1 LRLTRPRRDKL
12 SSSVPNAGQAVLT
25 GHDAPRPVRKNELAS
40 VTVIV
45 REAEGRRVAVTGAA
59 PGELAAALR
68 AAGLNS
74 ADDSA
79 RRRAEYS
86 TDASN
91 YRVVPAV
98 VAFPRHVEEAAA
110 ALPVARQFGVPVTC
124 RGGGTSIAGNSVG
137 SGIVL
142 DFSRHLNRVVSVDAE
157 ARTAVVEPGT
167 ILDDITAA
175 AAGHGL
181 RFGPDPSSH
190 ARASIGGSIGNNA
203 CGSRALRYGRT
214 ADNVVSLDVLTASGE
229 RLTARRYG
237 RDGLAAAGRLG
248 AELDALV
255 SARLAMIR
263 TEFGRFGRQVS
274 GYSLEHL
281 LPENGTDLARFLVG
295 TEGTL
300 GMVTGATVA
309 LVPAPKA
316 VALAVLGYDSMPAA
330 ADAVLAVAP
339 HRPVAVEGMDAR
351 LVDVVRARRGAGA
364 VPALPRGRAW
374 VFAETVGD
382 TEAEA
387 RAAAE
392 RVIRDADC
400 VDALVVVG
408 GPARALWR
416 VREDGAGLGGRT
428 PAGAPAW
435 PGWEDA
441 AVPPQHLGAYL
452 RDFGELMRE
461 HGLDGLMYG
470 HFGDGCVHV
479 RIDFPLAARP
489 EAYREFVVAAAQ
501 LAGKYGGSMS
511 GEHGDGR
518 ARGELLRYMYSPEAI
533 ETFGAVKAIFDPGNV
548 FNPGVLV
555 DPVPLDADLRVRQA
569 RPVRAG
575 LGFAYPHDGGDLS
588 TAVHRCTGLGKC
600 RADTTASGGVMC
612 PSYLATRDEKDS
624 TRGRARVL
632 QELANG
638 ALVKGFRSAE
648 VAESLELCLSC
659 KGCSSDCPAGVDMA
673 TYKAEVLYQ
682 RYRRRLRPPAHYA
695 LGWLPRW
702 ARLAARAPGLA
713 NAALGHAALAAAAK
727 RLGGIDARRPLPQFA
742 ASSFRE
748 WFAERSAEPSA
759 ERSAE
764 SSARQPAR
772 PGNPVLLW
780 VDTFT
785 NHFTPEVGQAA
796 VRVLEA
802 AGYSVQI
809 TAEPVCCGLT
819 WISTGQLD
827 GARRQL
833 RHSLNALDAAVRA
846 GTPVVGLEPSCTAV
860 LRGDMAELLPGDP
873 RARQVR
879 AATRT
884 LAELLTETGTWE
896 PPDLTG
902 VRAVAQPHCHHHAVM
917 GWQADAALLAR
928 SGAQVDAVGGC
939 CGLAGNFG
947 VERGHYDVSRAVA
960 ETALLPA
967 VRDAA
972 DDAVVLADG
981 FSCRTQLDQLA
992 GVRGIHL
999 AQLLAGGLPAPQ

>member
-1 LRLTRPRRDKL
+1 VTAGSPRD
-12 SSSVPNAGQAVLT
+12 
-25 GHDAPRPVRKNELAS
+25 
-40 VTVIV
+40 
-45 REAEGRRVAVTGAA
+45 
-59 PGELAAALR
+59 LAAALR
-68 AAGLNS
+68 GAGLS
-74 ADDSA
+74 GVDDSA

-91 YRVVPAV
+91 YRVVPSV

-110 ALPVARQFGVPVTC
+110 ALHVATQFGVPVTS
-124 RGGGTSIAGNSVG
+124 RGGGTSTAGNSVG
-137 SGIVL
+137 PGIVL
-142 DFSRHLNRVVSVDAE
+142 DFSRHLNRVLSVDPE
-157 ARTAVVEPGT
+157 ARTAVVEPGA

-181 RFGPDPSSH
+181 RFGPDPSTH

-229 RLTARRYG
+229 RLAARRFG
-237 RDGLAAAGRLG
+237 RDGLAAAGTIG
-248 AELDALV
+248 AALDALI
-255 SARLAMIR
+255 ATRLGMIR
-263 TEFGRFGRQVS
+263 TEFGRFTRQVS

-281 LPENGTDLARFLVG
+281 LPENGSDLAKFLVG

-300 GMVTGATVA
+300 TMVAGATVG
-309 LVPAPKA
+309 LVQSPRA
-316 VALAVLGYDSMPAA
+316 VALAVLGYPDMPAA
-330 ADAVLAVAP
+330 ADAVPGLLP
-339 HRPVAVEGMDAR
+339 HGPVAVEGMNAQ
-351 LVDVVRARRGAGA
+351 LVDVFRARRGASA
-364 VPALPRGRAW
+364 VPGLPRGESW
-374 VFAETVGD
+374 LFVETAGD

-387 RAAAE
+387 RAGAE
-392 RVIRDADC
+392 RLIADAGC
-400 VDALVVVG
+400 LDALVVTG

-416 VREDGAGLGGRT
+416 IREDGAGLGGRT

-441 AVPPQHLGAYL
+441 AVPPRHLGAYL
-452 RDFGELMRE
+452 RDFGALMRD
-461 HGLDGLMYG
+461 HDLDGLIYG

-479 RIDFPLAARP
+479 RIDFPFSTAPGRYRP
-489 EAYREFVVAAAQ
+489 FAVAAAQ
-501 LAGKYGGSMS
+501 LVGKYGGSMS

-518 ARGELLRYMYSPEAI
+518 ARGELLPYMYSPEAI
-533 ETFGAVKAIFDPGNV
+533 DTIAAVKAIFDPGNV

-555 DPVPLDADLRVRQA
+555 DPAPLDADLRVPLAGPIRT
-569 RPVRAG
+569 G
-575 LGFAYPHDGGDLS
+575 LGFAYPQDGGDLS
-588 TAVHRCTGLGKC
+588 TAVHRCTGVGKC

-638 ALVKGFRSAE
+638 TLVKGFRSAE
-648 VAESLELCLSC
+648 VAEALDLCLSC

-673 TYKAEVLYQ
+673 TYKAEVLHQ
-682 RYRRRLRPPAHYA
+682 RYRRRLRPPAHYS

-713 NAALGHAALAAAAK
+713 NAALRHAALAGLAR

-742 ASSFRE
+742 TQSFRE
-748 WFAERSAEPSA
+748 WFAGH
-759 ERSAE
+759 
-764 SSARQPAR
+764 PAR
-772 PGNPVLLW
+772 DGAPVLLW

-785 NHFTPEVGQAA
+785 DHFTPEVGQAA
-796 VRVLEA
+796 VRVLES
-802 AGYSVQI
+802 AGYSVEI
-809 TAEPVCCGLT
+809 TGKPVCCGLT

-833 RHSLNALDAAVRA
+833 RRSLEALDPAVRL
-846 GTPVVGLEPSCTAV
+846 GTPIVGLEPSCTAV
-860 LRGDMAELLPGDP
+860 LRGDMAELLPEDP
-873 RARQVR
+873 RAGQVR

-884 LAELLTETGTWE
+884 LAELLTKTETWE

-917 GWQADAALLAR
+917 GWHTDSALLA
-928 SGAQVDAVGGC
+928 SAGAEVDAVGGC

-947 VERGHYDVSRAVA
+947 VERGHYEVSLAVA

-967 VRDAA
+967 VRNAPPGT
-972 DDAVVLADG
+972 VVLADG
-981 FSCRTQLDQLA
+981 FSCRTQLDQLGHVA
-992 GVRGIHL
+992 STHL
-999 AQLLAGGLPAPQ
+999 AQLLAGRLEDRR

>member
-1 LRLTRPRRDKL
+1 MTAARAGGATASTVLPRD
-12 SSSVPNAGQAVLT
+12 
-25 GHDAPRPVRKNELAS
+25 LAS
-40 VTVIV
+40 
-45 REAEGRRVAVTGAA
+45 
-59 PGELAAALR
+59 ALR
-68 AAGLNS
+68 DAGLS
-74 ADDSA
+74 EVDDSA

-91 YRVVPAV
+91 YRVVPSV
-98 VAFPRHVEEAAA
+98 VIFPRHVEEAAA
-110 ALPVARQFGVPVTC
+110 ALDVATRLGVPVTS
-124 RGGGTSIAGNSVG
+124 RGGGTSTAGNSVG

-142 DFSRHLNRVVSVDAE
+142 DFSRHLNRVLSVDPE
-157 ARTAVVEPGT
+157 ARTAVVEPGA
-167 ILDDITAA
+167 ILDDITGA

-190 ARASIGGSIGNNA
+190 ARASVGGSIGNNA
-203 CGSRALRYGRT
+203 CGSRALMYGRT
-214 ADNVVSLDVLTASGE
+214 ADNVVSLDLLTASGE
-229 RLTARRYG
+229 RLAARRLG
-237 RDGLAAAGRLG
+237 RDGLAAAGTIGAALDRLIAAHLG
-248 AELDALV
+248 
-255 SARLAMIR
+255 MIR
-263 TEFGRFGRQVS
+263 TEFGRFTRQVS

-281 LPENGTDLARFLVG
+281 LPENGSDLAKFLAG

-300 GMVTGATVA
+300 GMVVEATVG
-309 LVPAPKA
+309 LVRSPKA
-316 VALAVLGYDSMPAA
+316 VALAVLGYPGMPEA
-330 ADAVLAVAP
+330 ADAVPGLLP

-351 LVDVVRARRGAGA
+351 LVDVFRARRGAAA
-364 VPALPRGRAW
+364 VPGLPRGESW
-374 VFAETVGD
+374 LFVETAGD

-387 RAAAE
+387 RAGAE
-392 RVIRDADC
+392 RLIADAGC
-400 VDALVVVG
+400 LEAAVVTG
-408 GPARALWR
+408 APARALWR
-416 VREDGAGLGGRT
+416 IREDGAGLGGRT

-452 RDFGELMRE
+452 RDFAALMAE
-461 HGLDGLMYG
+461 HDLDGLTYG
-470 HFGDGCVHV
+470 HFGDGCVHI
-479 RIDFPLAARP
+479 RIDFPFSTAPGR
-489 EAYREFVVAAAQ
+489 YRQFVVAAAQ
-501 LAGKYGGSMS
+501 LVGKYGGSMS

-518 ARGELLRYMYSPEAI
+518 ARGELLPAMYSPEAI
-533 ETFGAVKAIFDPGNV
+533 ETMAAVKAIFDPGNV

-555 DPVPLDADLRVRQA
+555 DPAPLDADLRVPLA
-569 RPVRAG
+569 RPLRTG

-588 TAVHRCTGLGKC
+588 TAVHRCVGVGKC

-632 QELANG
+632 QEIANG
-638 ALVKGFRSAE
+638 TLVKGFRSAE
-648 VAESLELCLSC
+648 LAEALDLCLSC

-673 TYKAEVLYQ
+673 TYKAEVLHQ
-682 RYRRRLRPPAHYA
+682 RYRRRPRPPAHYS

-713 NAALGHAALAAAAK
+713 NATLRNPALAGLAK

-742 ASSFRE
+742 GQSFRE
-748 WFAERSAEPSA
+748 WFAGR
-759 ERSAE
+759 
-764 SSARQPAR
+764 PAR
-772 PGNPVLLW
+772 AGVPVLLW

-802 AGYSVQI
+802 AGYAPEI
-809 TAEPVCCGLT
+809 TGNPVCCGLT

-833 RHSLNALDAAVRA
+833 RRSLQALEPAVRS
-846 GTPVVGLEPSCTAV
+846 GTPIVGLEPSCTAV
-860 LRGDMAELLPGDP
+860 LRGEIAELLPADP
-873 RARQVR
+873 RAHQVR

-884 LAELLTETGTWE
+884 LAELLAGTEGWA

-902 VRAVAQPHCHHHAVM
+902 VHAVAQPHCHHHAVM
-917 GWQADAALLAR
+917 GWHTDSALLVSA
-928 SGAQVDAVGGC
+928 GAEVTAVGGC

-967 VRDAA
+967 VRDAK
-972 DDAVVLADG
+972 DAVVLADG

-992 GVRGIHL
+992 RVSSVHL
-999 AQLLAGGLPAPQ
+999 AQLLASRLDDRR